1 MDKLIYMAYQAL
13 RGLALFTLNHSLI
26 LFIHQ
31 VFTEST
37 LYQALF

>member
-26 LFIHQ
+26 LFIQ